1 MATEGF
7 MIVSRVKVGWFIMAG
22 SLFLFGLA
30 ALLSDYEVAS
40 LTPVENLLFLIAL
53 TLMIVG
59 SYFVRN
65 SKPCPACG
73 EQLALSELH
82 CRYCGYTFKDV
93 RPAEDTYATIARK
106 FRAKLRM

>member
-30 ALLSDYEVAS
+30 ALLSDYEAAS
-40 LTPVENLLFLIAL
+40 LTSEENLLFLIAL

-59 SYFVRN
+59 IYFVRN
-65 SKPCPACG
+65 SKPCPAWG
-73 EQLALSELH
+73 GQLALSELH
-82 CRYCGYTFKDV
+82 CRYCGYRCKDV